1 MFLKLYIF
9 TMILSPVSY
18 VLEHLQIQMIRSA
31 EYAADR
37 YSVEQGYGPHLKA
50 GLIKLFKKNMGA
62 LTTDRLYAFLK
73 HSHPHL
79 EIRLEAID
87 NEMKNYLKKSGAA
100 DFDEDEFE
108 SAYVK
113 AFADKL
119 AQRHDDNTDP

>member
-9 TMILSPVSY
+9 TMVLSPVSY
-18 VLEHLQIQMIRSA
+18 VLEHFQIQMIRTA

-37 YSVEQGYGPHLKA
+37 FSIEQGYGPQLKA

-87 NEMKNYLKKSGAA
+87 NEMRNYLKK
-100 DFDEDEFE
+100 
-108 SAYVK
+108 
-113 AFADKL
+113 
-119 AQRHDDNTDP
+119 

>member
-1 MFLKLYIF
+1 MVLGPISYI
-9 TMILSPVSY
+9 
-18 VLEHLQIQMIRSA
+18 LEHIQIQMIRTA

-37 YSVEQGYGPHLKA
+37 YSVEQGYGPQLKA

-87 NEMKNYLKKSGAA
+87 NEMRNYLIK
-100 DFDEDEFE
+100 
-108 SAYVK
+108 
-113 AFADKL
+113 
-119 AQRHDDNTDP
+119 